1 MHRVI
6 GLQIDGDQLIQ
17 QPGGFLSIR
26 RLHLRNRRD
35 DGSLSRPYVCDF
47 HVRPMGLDAVV
58 VAIWHRGPRGVEVLL
73 RDGLRPP
80 LALGRA
86 ADRQVVP
93 DAREYLFLT
102 ELVAGILEEHDRGD
116 EGLRRRAADEVLEEA
131 GYRVDPAAIVPLG
144 HGLFPSP
151 GSAAEKFF
159 LMAAEIADP
168 ADQHPLEGDGS
179 PMEEGAQVRWVLLEE
194 ALAMC
199 ARGEIEDCKTE
210 IGLRRLKDLL
220 GTAAP

>member
-6 GLQIDGDQLIQ
+6 GLQIDGDDLIQ
-17 QPGGFLSIR
+17 QAGGFLSIR
-26 RLHLRNRRD
+26 RLRLRNRRD

-58 VAIWHRGPRGVEVLL
+58 VAIWHRAEGAVKVLL

-80 LALGRA
+80 LAVGRA
-86 ADRQVVP
+86 AECQVVP
-93 DAREYLFLT
+93 DRQEYLFLT

-116 EGLRRRAADEVLEEA
+116 VGLRRRAADEVLEEA
-131 GYRVDPAAIVPLG
+131 GYRLDPAAIVPLG

-159 LMAAEIADP
+159 LMAAEVTDP
-168 ADQHPLEGDGS
+168 ADQIPLEGDGS
-179 PMEEGAQVRWVLLEE
+179 PMEEGATVRWVTLDE

-199 ARGEIEDCKTE
+199 TRGEIEDCKTE
-210 IGLRRLKDLL
+210 IGLRRLRDYLSL
-220 GTAAP
+220 